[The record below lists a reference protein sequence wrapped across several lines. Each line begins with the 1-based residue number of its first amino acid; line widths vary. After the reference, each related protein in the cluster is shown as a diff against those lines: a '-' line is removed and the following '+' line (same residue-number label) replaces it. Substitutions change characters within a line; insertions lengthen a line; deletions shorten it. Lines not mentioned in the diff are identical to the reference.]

1 MRRAP
6 ALAFVLVFVLSLFGV
21 TSPSRPTP
29 SSRVNGRCPRPCR
42 AVGSPTR
49 VITADAPRPSSLDA
63 SLLSARGVRQVVV
76 QLSEESVSEV
86 AATGATAPAQRKA
99 LGEVTAQQDRFIG
112 SSDGT
117 VIARTEIAV
126 NTVVLEVDAS
136 QLAELAV
143 EPGGRLDLPG
153 RRLHERPRGDRP
165 VHRRH
170 RRPRRSGL
178 RWHRRDGRRP
188 R

>member
-6 ALAFVLVFVLSLFGV
+6 AVALVLVFLLSMFGV
-21 TSPSRPTP
+21 TSALAADPELSGQRPVP
-29 SSRVNGRCPRPCR
+29 EALQGRRITDP
-42 AVGSPTR
+42 G
-49 VITADAPRPSSLDA
+49 ITADAPRPSTLDA

-86 AATGATAPAQRKA
+86 AATGATASAQRKA

-143 EPGGRLDLPG
+143 EPGGHLDLPG
-153 RRLHERPRGDRP
+153 HRLHERPRGDRP
-165 VHRRH
+165 VHRC
-170 RRPRRSGL
+170 RPPSTPIRASMA
-178 RWHRRDGRRP
+178 P
-188 R
+188 A